1 MLKEFADYITYTLL
15 KLEPTSH
22 LGDALNFFI
31 YDTLKI
37 FLLLTTIVYVVA
49 IIRAYFPP
57 EKTKRILSHKREY
70 IGNTMAAL
78 LGIVTPF
85 CSCSAV
91 PLFIGFVEAGVP
103 LGVTFS
109 FLISSPMVNE
119 IALIM
124 LWGLFGWKIALIY
137 TGTGVALAIVSGI
150 VIGKLKME
158 KYVQDYVWEIKA
170 GAGEIVQTTFREKLV
185 YARDYTVELLKRIW
199 PYVII
204 GIALGGIV
212 HGYIPTD
219 FVVKYAGRDNPFAVL
234 VAVLIGIPLYSNAAG
249 MIPVVQALVGKGMAM
264 GTVLAFM
271 MSVTAIS
278 FPEAVI
284 LKNVLKMRLIYTFF
298 GIVAVGIVIVGYL
311 VQRDF
316 IGGIE
321 MEIKVLGPGCANCVK
336 MEELAKTAVKELG
349 IEAKIEK
356 ITDIGQIAM
365 NGILSTPGLMV
376 NGKIKHSGKPLPS
389 LEKVKELIKGEA

>member
-1 MLKEFADYITYTLL
+1 MLKQFADYITYTLF
-15 KLEPTSH
+15 KLAPTSH
-22 LGDALNFFI
+22 AGEALDFFI
-31 YDTLKI
+31 YDTFKI
-37 FLLLTTIVYVVA
+37 FLLLATIVFVVA
-49 IIRAYFPP
+49 VIRAYFPP
-57 EKTKRILSHKREY
+57 EKTKKILSHKKEF
-70 IGNTMAAL
+70 IGNILAAL

-119 IALIM
+119 VALIM

-137 TGTGVALAIVSGI
+137 TGTGVVLAIVAGI

-158 KYVQDYVWEIKA
+158 KYVQDYVWEMQVGKI
-170 GAGEIVQTTFREKLV
+170 EVIETSFRDKLY
-185 YARDYTVELLKRIW
+185 YARSYTTDLLKKLW
-199 PYVII
+199 PYVVI
-204 GIALGGIV
+204 GVGVGAIV

-219 FVVKYAGRDNPFAVL
+219 FVVKYAGPGNPFAVL

-284 LKNVLKMRLIYTFF
+284 LKKVLKMQLIVTFF
-298 GIVAVGIVIVGYL
+298 SIVAIGIVIVGYL
-311 VQRDF
+311 F
-316 IGGIE
+316 N
-321 MEIKVLGPGCANCVK
+321 A
-336 MEELAKTAVKELG
+336 
-349 IEAKIEK
+349 
-356 ITDIGQIAM
+356 
-365 NGILSTPGLMV
+365 IL
-376 NGKIKHSGKPLPS
+376 
-389 LEKVKELIKGEA
+389 

>member
-1 MLKEFADYITYTLL
+1 MLKHFADYITYTLL
-15 KLEPTSH
+15 KLDPSSH

-37 FLLLTTIVYVVA
+37 FLLLSTIVYGVA

-57 EKTKRILSHKREY
+57 ERTKRILSHKREF
-70 IGNTMAAL
+70 IGNVFAAL

-109 FLISSPMVNE
+109 FLISSPMVDE

-137 TGTGVALAIVSGI
+137 TGTGVVLAIVSGI

-170 GAGEIVQTTFREKLV
+170 GSAEMVQTSFREKLG
-185 YARDYTVELLKRIW
+185 YARDYTIELLKKIW

-204 GIALGGIV
+204 GIGLGGIV

-219 FVVKYAGRDNPFAVL
+219 FVVKYAGPDNPFAVL
-234 VAVLIGIPLYSNAAG
+234 VAVLIGVPLYSNAAG

-298 GIVAVGIVIVGYL
+298 GIVAVGIIIVGYL
-311 VQRDF
+311 F
-316 IGGIE
+316 N
-321 MEIKVLGPGCANCVK
+321 A
-336 MEELAKTAVKELG
+336 
-349 IEAKIEK
+349 
-356 ITDIGQIAM
+356 
-365 NGILSTPGLMV
+365 IL
-376 NGKIKHSGKPLPS
+376 
-389 LEKVKELIKGEA
+389 

>member
-1 MLKEFADYITYTLL
+1 MIKQFADYVTYSV
-15 KLEPTSH
+15 LE
-22 LGDALNFFI
+22 LGQGTALADSVNFFI

-37 FLLLTTIVYVVA
+37 FLLLFTIIFAVA
-49 IIRAYFPP
+49 VLRSYFPP
-57 EKTKRILSHKREY
+57 EKTKKILSHKKQF
-70 IGNTMAAL
+70 IGNVLAAL

-137 TGTGVALAIVSGI
+137 AATGVALAIVSGI
-150 VIGKLKME
+150 VIGRLNME
-158 KYVQDYVWEIKA
+158 KYVQDYVWEIKV
-170 GAGEIVQTTFREKLV
+170 GEMEIARTSFRDKLV
-185 YARDYTVELLKRIW
+185 YARDYTKDLMKKLW
-199 PYVII
+199 PYVVI
-204 GIALGGIV
+204 GIGMGALV
-212 HGYIPTD
+212 HGYVPTD
-219 FVVKYAGRDNPFAVL
+219 FVVKYAGPDNPFAVL

-298 GIVAVGIVIVGYL
+298 GIVTVGIIIVGYL
-311 VQRDF
+311 F
-316 IGGIE
+316 N
-321 MEIKVLGPGCANCVK
+321 A
-336 MEELAKTAVKELG
+336 
-349 IEAKIEK
+349 
-356 ITDIGQIAM
+356 
-365 NGILSTPGLMV
+365 IL
-376 NGKIKHSGKPLPS
+376 
-389 LEKVKELIKGEA
+389 